1 MSTAERKAIIRS
13 QPDLSIKRQC
23 ELLRIPRSSA
33 YYRPAEPVCDA
44 DVEVMDVIDRIHV
57 DEPFKGSRRLSL
69 DLQLDHGLLVN
80 RKRVQR
86 LMRVM
91 GITPVYP
98 KPRTTKPGFG
108 KHHKVFPYL
117 LRDVIIGA
125 SNDVWVADLTYIPM
139 ARGFAYL
146 MAIMD
151 VRSRKILSWRL
162 SNTMDQAF
170 CIEALKE
177 AMSCYGKPIIFNT
190 DQGSQFTSDRFTS
203 ILLAAGVKVNMD
215 GRGAWRD
222 NVFIE
227 RFWWTLKHE
236 EVYLRAYE
244 SVWEARTR
252 IGLFMNKYNSRRR
265 HSSLDNH
272 TPDVVYERLLP
283 AGTAECPLPAHAKS
297 AVQAVSL

>member
-1 MSTAERKAIIRS
+1 
-13 QPDLSIKRQC
+13 
-23 ELLRIPRSSA
+23 
-33 YYRPAEPVCDA
+33 
-44 DVEVMDVIDRIHV
+44 MDVIDRIHV

-80 RKRVQR
+80 RKRVRR

-98 KPRTTKPGFG
+98 RPRTTKPGVG

-117 LRDVIIGA
+117 LRDVNIGT
-125 SNDVWVADLTYIPM
+125 SNDVWAADLTYIPM

-146 MAIMD
+146 VAIMD
-151 VRSRKILSWRL
+151 VCSRKILAWRL
-162 SNTMDQAF
+162 SNTMDQSF
-170 CIEALKE
+170 CIEALKD
-177 AMSCYGKPIIFNT
+177 AMDRYGKPKIFNT

-203 ILLAAGVKVNMD
+203 ILLEAGVRVSMN

-222 NVFIE
+222 NVYIE
-227 RFWWTLKHE
+227 RLWWTMQHE

-252 IGLFMNKYNSRRR
+252 IGLFMNKYNTQRR
-265 HSSLDNH
+265 HSSLDNQ
-272 TPDVVYERLLP
+272 TPDSVYERLLS
-283 AGTAECPLPAHAKS
+283 AESAEHSLPAKPKS
-297 AVQAVSL
+297 

>member
-1 MSTAERKAIIRS
+1 LSTAERKAIIRS

-23 ELLRIPRSSA
+23 ELLKIPRSSA
-33 YYRPAEPVCDA
+33 YYRPSEPVCDA

-57 DEPFKGSRRLSL
+57 DEPFKGSRRLSV

-98 KPRTTKPGFG
+98 KPRTTKPGVG

-125 SNDVWVADLTYIPM
+125 SNDVWAADLTYIPM

-146 MAIMD
+146 VAIMD

-177 AMSCYGKPIIFNT
+177 AMSRYGKPKIFNT

-203 ILLAAGVKVNMD
+203 ILLDAGVKVSMD

-244 SVWEARTR
+244 SIWEARTR
-252 IGLFMNKYNSRRR
+252 IGLFMNKYNGSRR
-265 HSSLDNH
+265 HSSLENQ
-272 TPDVVYERLLP
+272 TPDIVYKKMLP
-283 AGTAECPLPAHAKS
+283 AAPASPPLPS
-297 AVQAVSL
+297 QLESVTQAVRL

>member
-57 DEPFKGSRRLSL
+57 DEPFKGSRRLSV

-117 LRDVIIGA
+117 LRDVIITA
-125 SNDVWVADLTYIPM
+125 SNDVWAADLTYIPM
-139 ARGFAYL
+139 ARGFVYL
-146 MAIMD
+146 VAIMD

-170 CIEALKE
+170 CIEALEE
-177 AMSCYGKPIIFNT
+177 AMDRYGKPKIFNS

-203 ILLAAGVKVNMD
+203 ILLAAGVKVSMD

-252 IGLFMNKYNSRRR
+252 IGLFMHRYNGTRR
-265 HSSLDNH
+265 HSSLKNQ
-272 TPDVVYERLLP
+272 TPDVVYEQLLP
-283 AGTAECPLPAHAKS
+283 AGAAERPWPANPKS
-297 AVQAVSL
+297 VTQAVSL

>member
-1 MSTAERKAIIRS
+1 
-13 QPDLSIKRQC
+13 
-23 ELLRIPRSSA
+23 
-33 YYRPAEPVCDA
+33 
-44 DVEVMDVIDRIHV
+44 
-57 DEPFKGSRRLSL
+57 
-69 DLQLDHGLLVN
+69 
-80 RKRVQR
+80 
-86 LMRVM
+86 
-91 GITPVYP
+91 
-98 KPRTTKPGFG
+98 
-108 KHHKVFPYL
+108 
-117 LRDVIIGA
+117 
-125 SNDVWVADLTYIPM
+125 M

-146 MAIMD
+146 VAIMD

-177 AMSCYGKPIIFNT
+177 AMSRYGKPKIFNT

-203 ILLAAGVKVNMD
+203 ILLAAGVKVSMD

-265 HSSLDNH
+265 HSSLENQ
-272 TPDVVYERLLP
+272 TPDIVYKRLLP
-283 AGTAECPLPAHAKS
+283 AAPASPPLPS
-297 AVQAVSL
+297 QLESVTQAVRL

>member
-1 MSTAERKAIIRS
+1 
-13 QPDLSIKRQC
+13 
-23 ELLRIPRSSA
+23 
-33 YYRPAEPVCDA
+33 
-44 DVEVMDVIDRIHV
+44 MDVIDRIHV
-57 DEPFKGSRRLSL
+57 DEPFKGSRRLSV

-98 KPRTTKPGFG
+98 KPRTTKPGVG

-125 SNDVWVADLTYIPM
+125 SNDVWAADLTYIPM

-146 MAIMD
+146 VAIMD

-162 SNTMDQAF
+162 SSTMEQAI

-177 AMSCYGKPIIFNT
+177 AIGRNGKPKIFNT
-190 DQGSQFTSDRFTS
+190 DQGSEGEFTSDRFTGV
-203 ILLAAGVKVNMD
+203 LLAAWVKVSMG

-227 RFWWTLKHE
+227 RFW
-236 EVYLRAYE
+236 
-244 SVWEARTR
+244 
-252 IGLFMNKYNSRRR
+252 
-265 HSSLDNH
+265 
-272 TPDVVYERLLP
+272 
-283 AGTAECPLPAHAKS
+283 
-297 AVQAVSL
+297 

>member
-57 DEPFKGSRRLSL
+57 DEPFKGSRRLSV

-125 SNDVWVADLTYIPM
+125 SNDVWAADLTYIPM

-177 AMSCYGKPIIFNT
+177 AMSCYGKPKIFNT

-203 ILLAAGVKVNMD
+203 ILLAAGVKVSMD

>member
-1 MSTAERKAIIRS
+1 MSAAERKAIIGP

-23 ELLRIPRSSA
+23 ELLKIPRSSV
-33 YYRPAEPVCDA
+33 YYRPVEPVCDA

-57 DEPFKGSRRLSL
+57 DEPFKGSRRLSV

-98 KPRTTKPGFG
+98 KPRTTKPGVG
-108 KHHKVFPYL
+108 KHHKIFPYL

-125 SNDVWVADLTYIPM
+125 SNDVWAADLTYIPM

-146 MAIMD
+146 VAIMD
-151 VRSRKILSWRL
+151 VRSRKILAWRL

-177 AMSCYGKPIIFNT
+177 ALDRYGKPKIFNT

-203 ILLAAGVKVNMD
+203 ILLDAGVKVSMD

-252 IGLFMNKYNSRRR
+252 IGLFMNKYNSQRR
-265 HSSLDNH
+265 HSSLENQ
-272 TPDVVYERLLP
+272 TPDIVYERLLP
-283 AGTAECPLPAHAKS
+283 AETAERPLTVNPKS